1 MRAMSTEFQGKVI
14 AITGAASGIGLETAK
29 LLAAR
34 GAKVSLADISGPA
47 LEEAVASIQN
57 AGGAATSKVV
67 DVGNREEVEAWI
79 THTVNH
85 YNQKLDGAVNLA
97 GVLPK
102 QAMIAGI
109 EDIDQ
114 EDWDRVLGVN
124 INGTLNCLRAE
135 LKVMSSKSSIVN
147 AASVGG
153 IKGMVK
159 NGAYVTSKHAV
170 VGLTRA
176 AAAEGAEKGI
186 RVNAIAPGPI
196 DTPML
201 KKKDGIWPM
210 IPMKR
215 AGQAR
220 EVAELIAWLLCD
232 GSTYITGTIQVID
245 GGWSG

>member
-1 MRAMSTEFQGKVI
+1 MSTDFQGKVI
-14 AITGAASGIGLETAK
+14 TIAGAASGIGLETAK
-29 LLAAR
+29 ILAAR

-57 AGGAATSKVV
+57 AGGAVTSKVV
-67 DVGNREEVEAWI
+67 DVRNREEVEAWI
-79 THTVNH
+79 EHTIKH

-114 EDWDRVLGVN
+114 EDWDRVLSVN

-135 LKVMSSKSSIVN
+135 LKVMSTKSSIVN

-153 IKGMVK
+153 IKGMAK

-176 AAAEGAEKGI
+176 ASAEGAEKGI
-186 RVNAIAPGPI
+186 RVNAIAP
-196 DTPML
+196 
-201 KKKDGIWPM
+201 
-210 IPMKR
+210 
-215 AGQAR
+215 
-220 EVAELIAWLLCD
+220 
-232 GSTYITGTIQVID
+232 
-245 GGWSG
+245 

>member
-1 MRAMSTEFQGKVI
+1 MHTMSTEFQGKVI

-57 AGGAATSKVV
+57 AGGSATSKVV
-67 DVGNREEVEAWI
+67 DVRIQEEVEAWI
-79 THTVNH
+79 THTVDH

-135 LKVMSSKSSIVN
+135 IKVMSSKSSIVN

-153 IKGMVK
+153 LKGMVK

-186 RVNAIAPGPI
+186 RVNAIAP
-196 DTPML
+196 
-201 KKKDGIWPM
+201 
-210 IPMKR
+210 
-215 AGQAR
+215 
-220 EVAELIAWLLCD
+220 
-232 GSTYITGTIQVID
+232 
-245 GGWSG
+245 